1 MVVMKQ
7 KIFYKY
13 GLFKA
18 LLTGEE
24 ARSYFLYLLRES
36 NFKI

>member
-7 KIFYKY
+7 KIYKY